1 MKSTHYIIG
10 IDGGGT
16 KTHGVLFNSEG
27 KTICESNTKGSNLDT
42 YENKGSL
49 RILDLL
55 KNLCDKS
62 KIEFANLSAV
72 GIGVAGISNKY
83 QRDNLLNEID
93 KFNLSKKSLV
103 LSDAESAYKLLCPN
117 GVGVLVLIGTGI
129 ICIGRK
135 NGHNTLKVA
144 GKGNENGDVGS
155 GYWIGKRIIKSLI
168 LKQNIINIDKEITEL
183 NKMVLK
189 KLNIENLSLLDKI
202 DNPILKIASIAE
214 DVIEFASRGNDLAL
228 SVIQEGTTYVAD
240 YITFIYNELRL
251 NKNNVIIAAHGSII
265 SNKFYRRV
273 LHEALQF
280 EFSNIH
286 WVFTNLSS
294 AYGAGLIAAQYKNID
309 ISLNKIKNWNE
320 K

>member
-1 MKSTHYIIG
+1 
-10 IDGGGT
+10 
-16 KTHGVLFNSEG
+16 
-27 KTICESNTKGSNLDT
+27 
-42 YENKGSL
+42 
-49 RILDLL
+49 
-55 KNLCDKS
+55 
-62 KIEFANLSAV
+62 
-72 GIGVAGISNKY
+72 
-83 QRDNLLNEID
+83 
-93 KFNLSKKSLV
+93 
-103 LSDAESAYKLLCPN
+103 
-117 GVGVLVLIGTGI
+117 
-129 ICIGRK
+129 
-135 NGHNTLKVA
+135 
-144 GKGNENGDVGS
+144 
-155 GYWIGKRIIKSLI
+155 
-168 LKQNIINIDKEITEL
+168 
-183 NKMVLK
+183 MVLK

-202 DNPILKIASIAE
+202 DNPILKIDSIAE